1 MVREDGDSMGIIVQT
16 SRTGCIDV
24 PLGYVTK
31 KFTFL
36 KSIL

>member
-1 MVREDGDSMGIIVQT
+1 MVREVDDSMGIIVQT
-16 SRTGCIDV
+16 SRDRCIDV